1 MLVEGVGVMEIIV
14 AEHGGFCF
22 GVDRA
27 MDVALETGQQTE
39 ADVYTLGPLI
49 HNPQAVKK
57 LQEVDVGVVNR
68 VNEVDE
74 GTIIIRSHGVKP
86 EVIQQAE
93 AKQLEVIN
101 ATCPFVKRV
110 QDKAQ
115 ELQEEGYQVLISGD
129 KNHPEVV
136 GILGH
141 TADRA
146 IVIEELADCKELDL
160 ASKVGVVAQT
170 TQSIGKLEELISYL
184 LPKVSDLK
192 VHNTICTTTGQRQN
206 EAARMAQKVDL
217 MIVIGGYNSAN
228 TNRLA
233 EICRENGVETHH
245 IEQAGELQADWF
257 TNNKKVGVTAGAST
271 PDWIIKEVVSRM
283 TDMNQDVQEEQVEA
297 EGNTMLT
304 EGERVTGTVTRVTE
318 EGAYLDVGAQ
328 TEGFI
333 PSNEIGSNRVEPAE
347 VLEEEDEVEV
357 EVVDPTGDDGHAIL
371 SKRKVDEEEAW
382 AEVEEAYENDEI
394 ITAEVSRE
402 VKGGLVVDIG
412 LRGFIPASHVAV
424 DYVEDLSQFVD
435 QELEL
440 KVIEVER
447 DNNNVVLSRKA
458 ILEEELAEK
467 KEEILAS
474 LSEDEV
480 VTGTITKLVDFGA
493 FVDLGGVEG
502 LLHISE
508 ISWER
513 IDHPSTVLEEGQ
525 EIEVKIL
532 SVNPEEERIALGYK
546 QTQPDPWEQFGDQ
559 YEVGDVAQGEITKT
573 VDFGAFMQIEPGV
586 EGLIHISQLSQEHV
600 ASVEDVV
607 SEGDKVEAEIINI
620 DTAERRVGLSM
631 KELES
636 PTPQQ
641 APAQDQTQNR
651 TQTRNKKRDQDDNN
665 GTTIGDL
672 VGDDLEDLFN

>member
-1 MLVEGVGVMEIIV
+1 MEIIV